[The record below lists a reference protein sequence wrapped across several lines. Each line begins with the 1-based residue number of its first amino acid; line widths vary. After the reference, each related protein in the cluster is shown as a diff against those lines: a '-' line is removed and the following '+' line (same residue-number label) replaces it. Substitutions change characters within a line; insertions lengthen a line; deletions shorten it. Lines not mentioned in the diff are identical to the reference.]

1 MDITIHTG
9 LKRFVL
15 VDRISRVEA
24 RAIEGIKTF
33 FNAPVCQGVEALA
46 QLGALHVRH
55 LAGFERH
62 AFLLKINRCVLPLS
76 EALNGGCLLYAE
88 LICQSDSAFTYELVV
103 EQNGQKLLKAE
114 CIFAVISY
122 DQAFQKEILKTH
134 YQEAFSCLKNDSSA
148 S

>member
-1 MDITIHTG
+1 M
-9 LKRFVL
+9 L

-33 FNAPVCQGVEALA
+33 FNAPVCLGVEALA
-46 QLGALHVRH
+46 QLGASHVRH

-76 EALNGGCLLYAE
+76 EALNGGCLLYAG
-88 LICQSDSAFTYELVV
+88 LICQSDSAFTYELAV
-103 EQNGQKLLKAE
+103 EQNGQNLLKAE
-114 CIFAVISY
+114 CIFALVPY
-122 DQAFQKEILKTH
+122 DLFFKKEILKTH
-134 YQEAFSCLKNDSSA
+134 YQQVFSCLKNDLSA